1 MDARKNYL
9 TDREKEKNTKYTWIG
24 WYKVTRNN

>member
-9 TDREKEKNTKYTWIG
+9 TDREKEKNTKCAWTNS
-24 WYKVTRNN
+24 YKVTRNN